1 MASVLGPV
9 GQEGG
14 DGNMSR
20 MWLLGAAT
28 FVIALLAGGIAA
40 ALVTGRGGTEL
51 LPSDS
56 PEGVV
61 QRYLLALRDEDY
73 ERAYDYLSSDV
84 QRDCSYDYFLKGA
97 SYTEIGERQVTL
109 ESVRTT
115 DDRAQVK
122 ARGTVLEPGGL
133 FGASESSQ
141 DWTFPLKLEDGRWRL
156 VGVPYTAWP
165 VPCPPY

>member
-1 MASVLGPV
+1 MLGPV

-28 FVIALLAGGIAA
+28 FVIVLLAGGIAA

-141 DWTFPLKLEDGRWRL
+141 DWTFHLKLEGGRWRL
-156 VGVPYTAWP
+156 VSMPGMPWP
-165 VPCPPY
+165 VWWCPPS